1 MAVVRFLTALFSI
14 PNTTISVKKEFEKI
28 MTVRM
33 KPEEHRILSERSRE
47 VGSSFSRY
55 LIECGLFECGMRRGI
70 LTADDRQVLQF
81 VAFQVAK
88 VGTNLNQI
96 ARRLNR
102 PSGTVD
108 LSHLTATLV
117 EIQELSGSLKYLIGE
132 V

>member
-1 MAVVRFLTALFSI
+1 
-14 PNTTISVKKEFEKI
+14 VKKEFKKI

-33 KPEEHRILSERSRE
+33 TPEEHRILSERSRE

-55 LIECGLFECGMRRGI
+55 LIECGLFECGKRQGI
-70 LTADDRQVLQF
+70 LTAEDRQVLQF
-81 VAFQVAK
+81 AAFQVAK

-102 PSGTVD
+102 PTGTVD
-108 LSHLTATLV
+108 LSNLTATLV
-117 EIQELSGSLKYLIGE
+117 ELQNLSGSLKYLIGE

>member
-1 MAVVRFLTALFSI
+1 MAHSATALFQYRS
-14 PNTTISVKKEFEKI
+14 NTAVKKQFEKI

-33 KPEEHRILSERSRE
+33 THEEHVILSERSRE

-70 LTADDRQVLQF
+70 LTTDDCHVLQF

-88 VGTNLNQI
+88 AGTNLNQI
-96 ARRLNR
+96 AKRLNR
-102 PSGTVD
+102 PSDTVD

-117 EIQELSGSLKYLIGE
+117 EIQELSRSLKYLIGE